1 MLGSTAKALVGELA
15 ATGLQLVDIGHID
28 SEYEWFQMGAT
39 SKVKLQHKHPVE
51 LNFDEDITLAA
62 APEYE
67 AQIIADLSQEG
78 TQAHED

>member
-1 MLGSTAKALVGELA
+1 M
-15 ATGLQLVDIGHID
+15 
-28 SEYEWFQMGAT
+28 
-39 SKVKLQHKHPVE
+39 VE
-51 LNFDEDITLAA
+51 SAIALAA

>member
-1 MLGSTAKALVGELA
+1 MVS
-15 ATGLQLVDIGHID
+15 D
-28 SEYEWFQMGAT
+28 GAT
-39 SKVKLQHKHPVE
+39 SKVKLQHKHTAE
-51 LNFDEDITLAA
+51 HNFDEDITLAA

>member
-1 MLGSTAKALVGELA
+1 MS
-15 ATGLQLVDIGHID
+15 
-28 SEYEWFQMGAT
+28 AT
-39 SKVKLQHKHPVE
+39 STVKLQHKHTAE
-51 LNFDEDITLAA
+51 HNFDEDITLAA